1 MGKKSTK
8 PKKELSSGHTKREHG
23 EYVLFIGAKRALFGG
38 ILAAAVTI
46 GGQFL
51 VGQVYSGT
59 KALQM
64 IQALVP
70 SARAVGTGAVG
81 ATATILALMLTM
93 LSLGRRVTGELGKH
107 FFKRIERI
115 GLISTILLIISI
127 LLLLILSIPLE
138 ESEKLPTSWYR
149 IVYYTLITMTAVIA
163 ALLVAIVLML
173 YNAMESLITVLAPKS
188 QPQEEGGSPSK
199 PNTSS

>member
-1 MGKKSTK
+1 MNNKEGTQSSN
-8 PKKELSSGHTKREHG
+8 ELSAPQKRREHG
-23 EYVLFIGAKRALFGG
+23 EQILFIGAKRAIFGG

-70 SARAVGTGAVG
+70 SSRAVGTGVVG

-93 LSLGRRVTGELGKH
+93 LSLGRRVTSELGER
-107 FFKRIERI
+107 FFKRVERI

-138 ESEKLPTSWYR
+138 ETKNLPTSWYR

-163 ALLVAIVLML
+163 ALMVAVVLML

-188 QPQEEGGSPSK
+188 RSQE
-199 PNTSS
+199 